1 MRFRAGAVAIILVLP
16 SCGGAAAWAAG
27 AFAHDGHHGPGF
39 PPAEVQVRSADGRV
53 SFPFTLVNNHVV
65 FQATVAGVAVD
76 LLLDTGMPMDGL
88 MLYRSEKVDAMKL
101 APEEGMKARIAGAG
115 GDGAG
120 IEADIATGL
129 TVDIGDLSLKNARA
143 IVAPRLAGLADYH
156 DGVIGATLFD
166 NFVVAIDY
174 DQRRVTL
181 HDPKRWKPP
190 KAAKLV
196 PFTLEHN
203 APFVEVGV
211 LDAAGRLIPAT
222 VVVDLG
228 ASHPIS
234 LNLGAVEGLAA
245 PAGAIRTIVGFGVS
259 GRVPGQVGRIAG
271 LDIGGLTLRDVVATF
286 PDSEVQ
292 RPGGAEF
299 RGGNLGDGLLQRFN
313 VAFDYR
319 NRRLALIPNASFG
332 RPFEWDMSGLWLQ
345 PDAQGALCVDFVVEN
360 SPAREAG
367 VQVGDVVTRV
377 NGRDV
382 KAGDLPGLRETMRR
396 AGEQLDMTV
405 LRDGKELPVTL
416 RTARL
421 V

>member
-1 MRFRAGAVAIILVLP
+1 MRFRAGAVAIIVMLP
-16 SCGGAAAWAAG
+16 WCGETAQSSQ
-27 AFAHDGHHGPGF
+27 AFAHDGLHGPTF
-39 PPAEVQVRSADGRV
+39 PQVEVRVRSADGRV
-53 SFPFTLVNNHVV
+53 SFPFTLVNNHVI

-76 LLLDTGMPMDGL
+76 LVLDTGMPMDGV
-88 MLYRSEKVDAMKL
+88 MLYRTEKVEAMKL
-101 APEEGMKARIAGAG
+101 VSEEGMKARIAGAG
-115 GDGAG
+115 GENGG

-129 TVDIGDLSLKNARA
+129 TIDIGDLRLGNARA

-156 DGVIGATLFD
+156 DGVIGAALFN
-166 NFVVAIDY
+166 NFVVALDY

-190 KAAKLV
+190 KAAKMV

-203 APFVEVGV
+203 TPFVEVGV
-211 LDAAGRLIPAT
+211 LDAAGRRIPAT

-234 LNLGAVEGLAA
+234 LNIGAVDGLAA
-245 PAGAIRTIVGFGVS
+245 PSGAIRTIVGFGVS

-271 LDIGGLTLRDVVATF
+271 LEIGGLTLRDVVATF
-286 PDSEVQ
+286 PDTDVQ
-292 RPGGAEF
+292 RPGGGEF
-299 RGGNLGDGLLQRFN
+299 HGGNLGDGLLQHFN

-319 NRRLALIPNASFG
+319 NRRLALLPNTSFA
-332 RPFEWDMSGLWLQ
+332 RPFEWDMSGLSLR
-345 PDAQGALCVDFVVEN
+345 PDEQGALRVDFVVEQ

-367 VQVGDVVTRV
+367 VEVGDVVTKV

-382 KAGDLPGLRETMRR
+382 KAGDLPGLRETMRLP
-396 AGEQLDMTV
+396 GEQFDMTV
-405 LRDGKELPVTL
+405 LRDGREVPVTF
-416 RTARL
+416 RTTRL